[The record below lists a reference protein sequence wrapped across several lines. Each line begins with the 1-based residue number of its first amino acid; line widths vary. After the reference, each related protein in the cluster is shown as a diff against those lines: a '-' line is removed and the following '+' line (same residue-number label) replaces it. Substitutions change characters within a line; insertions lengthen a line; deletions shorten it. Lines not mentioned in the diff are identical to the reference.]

1 MPQEARS
8 DSLNPMSPSMSLD
21 DALRRAMAFEQ
32 NAHEFYQDFAQQAHP
47 EAKPLVLELAAEELK
62 HFELLRGLLADTD
75 QLAQVRALRVL
86 IPPTQERFD
95 AYTAIPEL
103 PSGSAEDDILNYAE
117 GMERIAY
124 EHYRYLAEQAEAGPL
139 KELFEFLRDEEKQH
153 EAGIQ
158 SRWAATF
165 SVY

>member
-1 MPQEARS
+1 MSLEARS
-8 DSLNPMSPSMSLD
+8 DSLNPMSLSMSID
-21 DALRRAMAFEQ
+21 DALLRAMAFEQ
-32 NAHEFYQDFAQQAHP
+32 HAHDFYQDFAQQAHP
-47 EAKPLVLELAAEELK
+47 EAMPLVLELAAEELK
-62 HFELLRGLLADTD
+62 HLDLLRGLSTDADLAR
-75 QLAQVRALRVL
+75 VRAQRVL
-86 IPPTQERFD
+86 TPPTQERFD

-103 PSGSAEDDILNYAE
+103 PSGAAEDDILNYAE
-117 GMERIAY
+117 GMERIAF
-124 EHYRYLAEQAEAGPL
+124 EHYRYLAEQAAAGPL